1 MKLSRWLLI
10 LFVAL
15 LASGGYL
22 WNSAITHASS
32 ANPVIDAWTMAKQR
46 GSYNF
51 SSDVVQTTTPLATL
65 KNVGR
70 SSRTDA
76 IYAVLAQMLG
86 GLIAAFFAALLLNCD
101 SASDISTW
109 HQSAACTV
117 LAEFF
122 GAFAWVYAL
131 AHLTRFRLESSWQS
145 AALGIGLTGTA
156 MMYAL
161 GRLSGGAFN
170 PAMALGFCVLS
181 MIEWADYWMY
191 LLGSLLGAAASAT
204 VVIGQLGREE

>member
-1 MKLSRWLLI
+1 MKKYVTEFIGTCLLV
-10 LFVAL
+10 LTAL
-15 LASGGYL
+15 MTLNNGNSTMAPIAIGGVLAALYLVGGPISGGHY
-22 WNSAITHASS
+22 
-32 ANPVIDAWTMAKQR
+32 NPAVT
-46 GSYNF
+46 
-51 SSDVVQTTTPLATL
+51 LAAL
-65 KNVGR
+65 MLGR